1 MANDKQSRKSFLK
14 RIGLTLGAAAAAPL
28 VTASDIGYMKDDELN
43 EVQKEFLLT
52 YEKWLGEFHGFVK
65 KQKEDFTNLE
75 NNKKLM
81 ALSSEAEEWKK
92 QLEVHMLDKRFA
104 KYYEKITRK
113 VTEEIA

>member
-14 RIGLTLGAAAAAPL
+14 RIGLTLGAAAVAQLA
-28 VTASDIGYMKDDELN
+28 TASDIGYMKDDKLN
-43 EVQKEFLLT
+43 DVQKDFLQT

-65 KQKEDFTNLE
+65 KQKADFTNLE

-81 ALSSEAEEWKK
+81 ALSAEAEEWKK
-92 QLEVHMLDKRFA
+92 QLEVHMLDERFSR
-104 KYYEKITRK
+104 YHEKITRK